1 MLLIILGIIKPLKI
15 YKGVVLALFGKS
27 KDENENQTQEVG
39 FQNIIIDTENV
50 NQELKNISSSQNIPL
65 NQLDFTLLSFKSVF
79 KTHKD
84 DEWMEI
90 NKSNIEQFRDEDF
103 LLNEELQ
110 IKQQYKVEIFLKDKD
125 KLPLLEII
133 LGGNKFL
140 TKIIATV
147 KKNFDIKYSS
157 KLKDYIAG
165 EINKRLLKQSM
176 LISIFQSEME
186 KEVEKIVSKIRINN
200 FLDEDH
206 IFIVCNCVEPITPIN
221 DNLIF
226 HYKKNINK
234 KDEHGRIDYSKRG
247 YIQAVQK
254 GDIIIEYIKAKEG
267 RNGRNCKGEL
277 LKVKEPEQ
285 KYSIDFTVSENI
297 EKKEDENRIIFVAK
311 KDGYVNKEGDKYDIN
326 DNMEIEEV
334 SFKTTGS
341 IEANLE
347 SNVKINIKESDVLK
361 DAIGPGMSV
370 ETTEI
375 TVEGNIGSGAVVK
388 AKIAKIGG
396 QTHKNASIY
405 ADEMDISVHRGY
417 AEGENVTIKRLEGGR
432 VNAKVVKIDQA
443 IGGEVIAERIFI
455 KQLVSNVTMI
465 ASEIIEIS
473 ELKGTNNKFIIDPSR
488 VLGFQEKI
496 DELEKK
502 LKKIESAISITKKA
516 IREKKILIDKNRE
529 PAELVK
535 QKIIELKRSGQE
547 PAKTLIKKIKDFQ
560 QLIATYNSMLDKYKK
575 EKEERENIKKE
586 IDDIQSTI
594 LKAKIINHSVW
605 HEYNEIKFVLL
616 SPKIEITHVTKE
628 GEISKSITLSKVEEG
643 EYQISRKSEFDV

>member
-1 MLLIILGIIKPLKI
+1 MVIIESLKI

-27 KDENENQTQEVG
+27 KDENENQTQEVS

-110 IKQQYKVEIFLKDKD
+110 IKQQYKVEIFLKEKD
-125 KLPLLEII
+125 KSPILEII

-140 TKIIATV
+140 TKIIATI

-157 KLKDYIAG
+157 KLKDYIIG
-165 EINKRLLKQSM
+165 KINKRLLKQSM

-206 IFIVCNCVEPITPIN
+206 TFIVCNCIEPIAPIN

-247 YIQAVQK
+247 YVQAVKK

-277 LKVKEPEQ
+277 LKVKEPKQ
-285 KYSIDFTVSENI
+285 RYSIDFNISENI
-297 EKKEDENRIIFVAK
+297 ERKEDENRIIFVAK

-334 SFKTTGS
+334 SFRTTGS

-375 TVEGNIGSGAVVK
+375 IVEGNIGSGATVK
-388 AKIAKIGG
+388 AKKAKIGG

-432 VNAKVVKIDQA
+432 VNAKTVQIEQA
-443 IGGEVIAERIFI
+443 IGGEVIAEKIFI
-455 KQLVSNVTMI
+455 KQLVSNVAMI

-502 LKKIESAISITKKA
+502 LKQIELTINSTKKA
-516 IREKKILIDKNRE
+516 IRDKKVLIDKNRE

-560 QLIATYNSMLDKYKK
+560 QLIATYNAMLGKYKK

-605 HEYNEIKFVLL
+605 HEYNEIRFVLL

-628 GEISKSITLSKVEEG
+628 GEISKSITLSKIEEG
-643 EYQISRKSEFDV
+643 EYQISRKSEFDK

>member
-1 MLLIILGIIKPLKI
+1 M
-15 YKGVVLALFGKS
+15 ALFGKS
-27 KDENENQTQEVG
+27 KDEHENETKEIG

-50 NQELKNISSSQNIPL
+50 TQELKNISSSQKIAL

-90 NKSNIEQFRDEDF
+90 NDSNIEQFKDEDF

-110 IKQQYKVEIFLKDKD
+110 IKQQYKIEIFLKNQDSS
-125 KLPLLEII
+125 PLLEIV

-147 KKNFDIKYSS
+147 KKNLEIKYSS
-157 KLKDYIAG
+157 KLKKYIIG

-206 IFIVCNCVEPITPIN
+206 TFIVCNCIEPIAPIN

-234 KDEHGRIDYSKRG
+234 KDEQGRIDYSKRG

-277 LKVKEPEQ
+277 LKVKEPKQ
-285 KYSIDFTVSENI
+285 RYSIDFTISENI
-297 EKKEDENRIIFVAK
+297 ERKEDENRIIFVAK
-311 KDGYVNKEGDKYDIN
+311 KDGYVNKEGDKFDIN
-326 DNMEIEEV
+326 DNMEVEEV

-375 TVEGNIGSGAVVK
+375 IVEGNIGSGATVK
-388 AKIAKIGG
+388 AKKAKIGG
-396 QTHKNASIY
+396 QTHKSASIY
-405 ADEMDISVHRGY
+405 ADDLDISVHRGY
-417 AEGENVTIKRLEGGR
+417 AEGNRVKIKRLEGGK
-432 VNAKVVKIDQA
+432 VNAKTVQIEQA
-443 IGGEVIAERIFI
+443 IGGEVIAEKIHI
-455 KQLVSNVTMI
+455 NQLVSNVTMI
-465 ASEIIEIS
+465 ASEIIEIN

-488 VLGFQEKI
+488 VLGFHEKI
-496 DELEKK
+496 EELKQK
-502 LKKIESAISITKKA
+502 LKKIEVAINTTKKI
-516 IREKKILIDKNRE
+516 IRDKKLLIDKNRE
-529 PAELVK
+529 SAELIK
-535 QKIIELKRSGQE
+535 QKIIELKRLGQE
-547 PAKTLIKKIKDFQ
+547 PAKALLKKIRDFQ
-560 QLIATYNSMLDKYKK
+560 QLIVKYNALLEKYKK
-575 EKEERENIKKE
+575 EKEEREAIKKE

-594 LKAKIINHSVW
+594 LNAKVINHSIW

-616 SPKIEITHVTKE
+616 SPKVEVVHVTSE
-628 GEISKSITLSKVEEG
+628 GEISKNITLTKIEEG
-643 EYQISRKSEFDV
+643 EYQINRQSEYNQ

>member
-1 MLLIILGIIKPLKI
+1 
-15 YKGVVLALFGKS
+15 LAFFGKS
-27 KDENENQTQEVG
+27 KDENETYSDEVN
-39 FQNIIIDTENV
+39 FQNIIIDTENI
-50 NQELKNISSSQNIPL
+50 NQELKNISSSLNIPL
-65 NQLDFTLLSFKSVF
+65 NQFDFTILSFKSVF

-90 NKSNIEQFRDEDF
+90 DKSNIEQFKDEDF

-110 IKQQYKVEIFLKDKD
+110 IKQQYKIEIFLKDEKSM
-125 KLPLLEII
+125 PLLDIV

-140 TKIIATV
+140 TKIVATV

-157 KLKDYIAG
+157 KLKEYIVSQ
-165 EINKRLLKQSM
+165 INKRLIKQSM
-176 LISIFQSEME
+176 LISIFQSEMK

-206 IFIVCNCVEPITPIN
+206 TFVVCNCIEPIAAIN
-221 DNLIF
+221 DKLIF
-226 HYKKNINK
+226 HYKKNVNK
-234 KDEHGRIDYSKRG
+234 KDEHGRIDYSRRG
-247 YIQAVQK
+247 YIHAVQK

-277 LKVKEPEQ
+277 LKVKEPVQ
-285 KYSIDFTVSENI
+285 KYSIDFSVSENI

-375 TVEGNIGSGAVVK
+375 IVEGNIGSGAVVK
-388 AKIAKIGG
+388 AKKAQIGG
-396 QTHKNASIY
+396 QTHKNASVF
-405 ADEMDISVHRGY
+405 ADELDISVHRGY
-417 AEGENVTIKRLEGGR
+417 AEGKDINIKRLEGGR
-432 VNAKVVKIDQA
+432 VNAKTVKIDQA

-455 KQLVSNVTMI
+455 KQLVSNVTLI

-473 ELKGTNNKFIIDPSR
+473 ELKGTNNKFVIDPTR
-488 VLGFQEKI
+488 VLGFYEKI
-496 DELEKK
+496 NQLKEK
-502 LKKIESAISITKKA
+502 LKKIESVINITKKA
-516 IREKKILIDKNRE
+516 IRDKKFLIDKNKE
-529 PAELVK
+529 PAQLVK
-535 QKIIELKRSGQE
+535 QKIIELKQFGQE
-547 PAKTLIKKIKDFQ
+547 PAKTLMKKIRDFQ
-560 QLIATYNSMLDKYKK
+560 QLITTYNALLEKYKK
-575 EKEERENIKKE
+575 YKNERESIKKE
-586 IDDIQSTI
+586 IEDIQSTI
-594 LKAKIINHSVW
+594 LKAKIINHSIW
-605 HEYNEIKFVLL
+605 HEYNEIKFILL

-628 GEISKSITLSKVEEG
+628 GEISKSITLSKVKENEF
-643 EYQISRKSEFDV
+643 QINRKSELDI

>member
-1 MLLIILGIIKPLKI
+1 M
-15 YKGVVLALFGKS
+15 AFFGKN
-27 KDENENQTQEVG
+27 KDENETYSDEVN
-39 FQNIIIDTENV
+39 FQNIIIDTENI
-50 NQELKNISSSQNIPL
+50 NQELKNISSSLNIPS
-65 NQLDFTLLSFKSVF
+65 NQLDFTILSFKSVF

-90 NKSNIEQFRDEDF
+90 NKSNIEQFKDEDF

-110 IKQQYKVEIFLKDKD
+110 IKQQYKIEIFLKDEESM
-125 KLPLLEII
+125 PLLDII

-140 TKIIATV
+140 TKIVATV

-157 KLKDYIAG
+157 KLKEYIVSQ
-165 EINKRLLKQSM
+165 INKRLIKQSM

-186 KEVEKIVSKIRINN
+186 KEVEKIVAKIRINN

-206 IFIVCNCVEPITPIN
+206 TFVVCNCIEPIAAIN
-221 DNLIF
+221 DKLIF
-226 HYKKNINK
+226 HYKKNVNK
-234 KDEHGRIDYSKRG
+234 KDEHGRIDYSRRG
-247 YIQAVQK
+247 YIHAVQK

-277 LKVKEPEQ
+277 LKVKEPVQ
-285 KYSIDFTVSENI
+285 KYSIDFSISENI

-375 TVEGNIGSGAVVK
+375 IVEGNIGSGAVVK
-388 AKIAKIGG
+388 AKKAQIGG
-396 QTHKNASIY
+396 QTHKNASIF
-405 ADEMDISVHRGY
+405 ADELDISVHRGY
-417 AEGENVTIKRLEGGR
+417 AEGKDINIKRLEGGR
-432 VNAKVVKIDQA
+432 VNAKTVKIDQA

-455 KQLVSNVTMI
+455 KQLVSNVTLI

-473 ELKGTNNKFIIDPSR
+473 ELKGTNNKFVIDPTR
-488 VLGFQEKI
+488 VLGFHEKI
-496 DELEKK
+496 DQLEEK
-502 LKKIESAISITKKA
+502 LKKIESVINITKKA
-516 IREKKILIDKNRE
+516 IRDKKLLIDKNKE
-529 PAELVK
+529 PAQLVK
-535 QKIIELKRSGQE
+535 QKIIELKQSGQE
-547 PAKTLIKKIKDFQ
+547 PAKTLMKKIRDFQ
-560 QLIATYNSMLDKYKK
+560 QLITAYNALLEKYKK
-575 EKEERENIKKE
+575 YKNERESIKKE
-586 IDDIQSTI
+586 IEDIQSTI
-594 LKAKIINHSVW
+594 LKAKIINHSIW
-605 HEYNEIKFVLL
+605 HEYNEIKFILL

-628 GEISKSITLSKVEEG
+628 GEISKSITLSKIEEN
-643 EYQISRKSEFDV
+643 EFQINRKSEFDI

>member
-1 MLLIILGIIKPLKI
+1 MLSIILGIIKPLKI

-50 NQELKNISSSQNIPL
+50 NQELKNVSSSQNIPL

-125 KLPLLEII
+125 KSPLLEII

-157 KLKDYIAG
+157 KLKDYIVG

-206 IFIVCNCVEPITPIN
+206 TFIVCNCVEPIAPIN

-432 VNAKVVKIDQA
+432 VNAKVVHIEQA
-443 IGGEVIAERIFI
+443 IGGEVTAERIFI
-455 KQLVSNVTMI
+455 KQLVSNVTMV

-547 PAKTLIKKIKDFQ
+547 PAKTLVKKIKDFQ
-560 QLIATYNSMLDKYKK
+560 QLIATYNAMLAKYKK

-605 HEYNEIKFVLL
+605 HEYNEIKFILL
-616 SPKIEITHVTKE
+616 SPKVEITHVTKE

>member
-1 MLLIILGIIKPLKI
+1 M
-15 YKGVVLALFGKS
+15 AFFGKN
-27 KDENENQTQEVG
+27 KDENETYSDEVN
-39 FQNIIIDTENV
+39 FQNIIIDTENI
-50 NQELKNISSSQNIPL
+50 NQELKNISSSLNIPS
-65 NQLDFTLLSFKSVF
+65 NQLDFTILSFKSVF

-90 NKSNIEQFRDEDF
+90 NKSNIEQFKDEDF

-110 IKQQYKVEIFLKDKD
+110 IKQQYKIEIFLKDEESM
-125 KLPLLEII
+125 PLLDII

-140 TKIIATV
+140 TKIVATV

-157 KLKDYIAG
+157 KLKEYIVSQ
-165 EINKRLLKQSM
+165 INKRLIKQSM

-186 KEVEKIVSKIRINN
+186 KEVEKIVAKIRINN

-206 IFIVCNCVEPITPIN
+206 TFVVCNCIEPIAAIN
-221 DNLIF
+221 DKLIF
-226 HYKKNINK
+226 HYKKNVNK
-234 KDEHGRIDYSKRG
+234 KDEHGRIDYSRRG
-247 YIQAVQK
+247 YIHAVQK

-277 LKVKEPEQ
+277 LKVKEPVQ
-285 KYSIDFTVSENI
+285 KYSIDFSVSENI

-375 TVEGNIGSGAVVK
+375 IVEGNIGSGAVVK
-388 AKIAKIGG
+388 AKKVQIGG
-396 QTHKNASIY
+396 QTHKNASIF
-405 ADEMDISVHRGY
+405 ADELDISVHRGY
-417 AEGENVTIKRLEGGR
+417 AEGKDINIKRLEGGR
-432 VNAKVVKIDQA
+432 VNAKTVKIDQA

-455 KQLVSNVTMI
+455 KQLVSNVTLI

-473 ELKGTNNKFIIDPSR
+473 ELKGTNNKFVIDPTR
-488 VLGFQEKI
+488 VLGFHEKI
-496 DELEKK
+496 DQLEEK
-502 LKKIESAISITKKA
+502 LKKIESVINITKKA
-516 IREKKILIDKNRE
+516 IRDKKLLIDKNKE
-529 PAELVK
+529 PAQLVK
-535 QKIIELKRSGQE
+535 QKIIELKQSGQE
-547 PAKTLIKKIKDFQ
+547 PAKTLMKKIRDFQ
-560 QLIATYNSMLDKYKK
+560 QLITAYNALLEKYKK
-575 EKEERENIKKE
+575 YKNERESIKKE
-586 IDDIQSTI
+586 IEDIQSTI
-594 LKAKIINHSVW
+594 LKAKIINRSIW
-605 HEYNEIKFVLL
+605 HEYNEIKFILL

-628 GEISKSITLSKVEEG
+628 GEISKSITLSKIEEN
-643 EYQISRKSEFDV
+643 EFQINRKSEFDI

>member
-1 MLLIILGIIKPLKI
+1 MLSIILGIIKPLKI

-157 KLKDYIAG
+157 KLKDYIVG

-206 IFIVCNCVEPITPIN
+206 TFIVCNCVEPIAPIN

-375 TVEGNIGSGAVVK
+375 MVEGNIGSGAVVK

-417 AEGENVTIKRLEGGR
+417 AEGENITIKRLEGGR

-443 IGGEVIAERIFI
+443 IGGEVTAERIFI

-516 IREKKILIDKNRE
+516 IREKKVLIDKNRE

>member
-1 MLLIILGIIKPLKI
+1 MT
-15 YKGVVLALFGKS
+15 LFGKS

-110 IKQQYKVEIFLKDKD
+110 IKQQYKVEIFLKEKD
-125 KLPLLEII
+125 KSPILEII

-140 TKIIATV
+140 TKIIATI

-157 KLKDYIAG
+157 KLKDYIIG

-206 IFIVCNCVEPITPIN
+206 TFIVCNCVEPIAPIN

-277 LKVKEPEQ
+277 LKVKEPIQ

-311 KDGYVNKEGDKYDIN
+311 KDGYVNKDGDKYDIN

-375 TVEGNIGSGAVVK
+375 MVEGNIGSGAVVK
-388 AKIAKIGG
+388 AKKAKIGG

-405 ADEMDISVHRGY
+405 ADEIDISVHRGY
-417 AEGENVTIKRLEGGR
+417 AEGKNVDIKRLEGGR
-432 VNAKVVKIDQA
+432 VNAKVVKIEQA
-443 IGGEVIAERIFI
+443 IGGEITAERIFI

-488 VLGFQEKI
+488 VLGFYEKI

-502 LKKIESAISITKKA
+502 LKKIESAINTTKKV
-516 IREKKILIDKNRE
+516 IRDKKMLIDKNRE

-535 QKIIELKRSGQE
+535 QKIIELKKSGQE

-560 QLIATYNSMLDKYKK
+560 QLVATYNAILGKYKK

-616 SPKIEITHVTKE
+616 SPKVEITHVTKE
-628 GEISKSITLSKVEEG
+628 GEISKSITLSKVEES
-643 EYQISRKSEFDV
+643 EYQISRKSEFDI

>member
-1 MLLIILGIIKPLKI
+1 MLSIILGIIKPLKI

-50 NQELKNISSSQNIPL
+50 NQELKNVSSSQNIPL

-125 KLPLLEII
+125 KSPLLEII

-147 KKNFDIKYSS
+147 KKNFNIKYSS
-157 KLKDYIAG
+157 KLKDYIVG

-206 IFIVCNCVEPITPIN
+206 TFIVCNCVEPIAPIN

-432 VNAKVVKIDQA
+432 VNAKVVHIEQA
-443 IGGEVIAERIFI
+443 IGGEVTAERIFI
-455 KQLVSNVTMI
+455 KQLVSNVTMV

-547 PAKTLIKKIKDFQ
+547 PAKTLVKKIKDFQ
-560 QLIATYNSMLDKYKK
+560 QLIATYNAMLAKYKK

-605 HEYNEIKFVLL
+605 HEYNEIKFILL
-616 SPKIEITHVTKE
+616 SPKVEITHVTKE

>member
-206 IFIVCNCVEPITPIN
+206 TFIVCNCVEPIAPIN

>member
-1 MLLIILGIIKPLKI
+1 
-15 YKGVVLALFGKS
+15 LAFFGKN
-27 KDENENQTQEVG
+27 KDENETYSDEVN
-39 FQNIIIDTENV
+39 FQNIIIDTENI
-50 NQELKNISSSQNIPL
+50 NQELKNISSSLNIPS
-65 NQLDFTLLSFKSVF
+65 NQLDFTILSFKSVF

-90 NKSNIEQFRDEDF
+90 NKSNIEQFKDEDF

-110 IKQQYKVEIFLKDKD
+110 IKQQYKIEIFLKDEESM
-125 KLPLLEII
+125 PLLDII

-140 TKIIATV
+140 TKIVATV

-157 KLKDYIAG
+157 KLKEYIVSQ
-165 EINKRLLKQSM
+165 INKRLIKQSM

-186 KEVEKIVSKIRINN
+186 KEVEKIVAKIRINN

-206 IFIVCNCVEPITPIN
+206 TFVVCNCIEPIAAIN
-221 DNLIF
+221 DKLIF
-226 HYKKNINK
+226 HYKKNVNK
-234 KDEHGRIDYSKRG
+234 KDEHGRIDYSRRG
-247 YIQAVQK
+247 YIHAVQK

-277 LKVKEPEQ
+277 LKVKEPVQ
-285 KYSIDFTVSENI
+285 KYSIDFSISENI

-375 TVEGNIGSGAVVK
+375 IVEGNIGSGAVVK
-388 AKIAKIGG
+388 AKKVQIGG
-396 QTHKNASIY
+396 QTHKNASIF
-405 ADEMDISVHRGY
+405 ADELDISVHRGY
-417 AEGENVTIKRLEGGR
+417 AEGKDINIKRLEGGR
-432 VNAKVVKIDQA
+432 VNAKTVKIDQA

-455 KQLVSNVTMI
+455 KQLVSNVTLI

-473 ELKGTNNKFIIDPSR
+473 ELKGTNNKFVIDPTR
-488 VLGFQEKI
+488 VLGFHEKI
-496 DELEKK
+496 DQLEEK
-502 LKKIESAISITKKA
+502 LKKIESVINITKKA
-516 IREKKILIDKNRE
+516 IRDKKLLIDKNKE
-529 PAELVK
+529 PAQLVK
-535 QKIIELKRSGQE
+535 QKIIELKQSGQE
-547 PAKTLIKKIKDFQ
+547 PAKTLMKKIRDFQ
-560 QLIATYNSMLDKYKK
+560 QLITAYNALLEKYKK
-575 EKEERENIKKE
+575 YKNERESIKKE
-586 IDDIQSTI
+586 IEDIQSTI
-594 LKAKIINHSVW
+594 LKAKIINRSIW
-605 HEYNEIKFVLL
+605 HEYNEIKFILL

-628 GEISKSITLSKVEEG
+628 GEISKSITLSKIEEN
-643 EYQISRKSEFDV
+643 EFQINRKSEFDI

>member
-1 MLLIILGIIKPLKI
+1 MS
-15 YKGVVLALFGKS
+15 LFGKN
-27 KDENENQTQEVG
+27 KDGHKDQMQEID
-39 FQNIIIDTENV
+39 FQNIMIDTENV
-50 NQELKNISSSQNIPL
+50 NQELKNISSSQNIHL

-90 NKSNIEQFRDEDF
+90 NDSNIEQFKDEDF

-125 KLPLLEII
+125 KSPLLEII

-140 TKIIATV
+140 TKIIATI
-147 KKNFDIKYSS
+147 KKDFDIKYSS
-157 KLKDYIAG
+157 KLKDYITG
-165 EINKRLLKQSM
+165 EINKKLLKQSM
-176 LISIFQSEME
+176 LISIFQSELK
-186 KEVEKIVSKIRINN
+186 KEVEKIISKIRINN

-206 IFIVCNCVEPITPIN
+206 TFVVCNCVDPIAPVN

-226 HYKKNINK
+226 HYKKNANK
-234 KDEHGRIDYSKRG
+234 KDEQDRIDYSKRG
-247 YIQAVQK
+247 YIHAVQK
-254 GDIIIEYIKAKEG
+254 GDIVIEYIKAKEG

-277 LKVKEPEQ
+277 LKVKEPKQ
-285 KYSIDFTVSENI
+285 RYSIDFTISENI
-297 EKKEDENRIIFVAK
+297 EKKEDENRIIFIAK
-311 KDGYVNKEGDKYDIN
+311 KDGYVSREGDKYDIN
-326 DNMEIEEV
+326 DNMEVEEV

-347 SNVKINIKESDVLK
+347 SNVKINIKESDALK
-361 DAIGPGMSV
+361 DAIGSGMSV

-388 AKIAKIGG
+388 AKKAKIGG

-405 ADEMDISVHRGY
+405 ADDLDISVHRGY
-417 AEGENVTIKRLEGGR
+417 AEGNRVKIKRLEGGK
-432 VNAKVVKIDQA
+432 VNAKTVQIEQA
-443 IGGEVIAERIFI
+443 IGGEVIAEKIYI

-496 DELEKK
+496 DDLEKR
-502 LKKIESAISITKKA
+502 LKKIKLVINTIKKD
-516 IREKKILIDKNRE
+516 IRDKKILIDKNRE
-529 PAELVK
+529 TAELIRH
-535 QKIIELKRSGQE
+535 KIMELKESGQK
-547 PAKTLIKKIKDFQ
+547 PSKNLVKKIKDFQ
-560 QLIATYNSMLDKYKK
+560 QLIATYNIELGKYKK
-575 EKEERENIKKE
+575 EKEEKENIKKE

-594 LKAKIINHSVW
+594 LNAKIINHSVW

-616 SPKIEITHVTKE
+616 SPNVEVIHVTEE
-628 GEISKSITLSKVEEG
+628 GEISKNITLSKIEEG
-643 EYQISRKSEFDV
+643 KYKINRKSEFDT